1 MFDIFKIFDFLKKTF
16 KRKDVIIILSIVALY
31 FATRLTN
38 LTLHPIFSD
47 EGIYIHWAKVAWH
60 DASWRFISLTD
71 GKQPLQTWAT
81 IPFLKFFPDDMLL
94 AGRLFA
100 TLGGF
105 ISLSGLFTLLHYLY
119 GKKTAYWGSFLY
131 ILTPYFLFYERL
143 ALVDSYVT
151 AGVIWIFF
159 LSILMVRERRLETSL
174 IFGAL
179 GGLFLLAKSSVQM
192 FIGLSALAPIL
203 IFEKKFKS
211 FFRNSLSYFILLG
224 LGAVIA
230 NLIYNIQ
237 RLSPFMHYVAEKNLT
252 FIMSFPEFLE
262 TPFKYFFH
270 NLGYVPLYFSWESG
284 FMLTLIALVGLV
296 ILAKRDFR
304 LFTYLVL
311 WIVAPYI
318 VVSFFMKVLF
328 PRYIIF
334 FGGLSLIAA
343 ASAFHYLSD
352 KWKKILF
359 ALFLM
364 SVIYFDYTIIFAPAK
379 IPFPEVDRG
388 QYIEGWPAGWGIKEF
403 MEEVRT
409 ESKSKPVIILAEG
422 NFGMA
427 SDVLQVFLKREDE
440 GKITVKGYW
449 PLGEEQL
456 RENIPLLEDNKVYV
470 FFSHEDEFPA
480 NWPLVSYK
488 TLTKPGNKSN
498 FRIFELTSAE

>member
-1 MFDIFKIFDFLKKTF
+1 MLDVFKIVTFLKKTF
-16 KRKDVIIILSIVALY
+16 NRKDVLIIFLIILLF

-81 IPFLKFFPDDMLL
+81 IPFLKFFPDNMLL

-105 ISLSGLFTLLHYLY
+105 ITLSGVFSLFFYLFS
-119 GKKTAYWGSFLY
+119 KKTAYWGSFLY

-143 ALVDSYVT
+143 ALVDSYVS
-151 AGVIWIFF
+151 AALIWIFF
-159 LSILMVRERRLETSL
+159 LSILMVKERRLETSL
-174 IFGAL
+174 IFGAM

-211 FFRNSLSYFILLG
+211 FIKNSLNYFLLLG
-224 LGAVIA
+224 LGALIA

-237 RLSPFMHYVAEKNLT
+237 RLSPFMHYVSQKNLT
-252 FIMSFPEFLE
+252 FIMSFQEFLQ

-270 NLGYVPLYFSWESG
+270 NLGHIPLYFAWESG
-284 FMLTLIALVGLV
+284 FILTLIAVVGLV
-296 ILAKRDFR
+296 ILFKRDFR
-304 LFTYLVL
+304 LFAYLLL

-334 FGGLSLIAA
+334 FAGLSLIAA
-343 ASAFHYLSD
+343 AAAFHYLSD
-352 KWKKILF
+352 KWKRILF
-359 ALFLM
+359 VLFFV
-364 SVIYFDYTIIFAPAK
+364 SVMYFDYAILFAPAK

-403 MEEVRT
+403 MEEARI

-449 PLGEEQL
+449 PLGEQQL
-456 RENIPLLEDNKVYV
+456 RENIPLLENSAVYV
-470 FFSHEDEFPA
+470 FFSHEDEFPE
-480 NWPLVSYK
+480 NWPLTPHK
-488 TLTKPGNKSN
+488 TLTKPGNKSE
-498 FRIFELTSAE
+498 FRIFRLVDR

>member
-1 MFDIFKIFDFLKKTF
+1 MFDIFRIFGAVGKDFKK
-16 KRKDVIIILSIVALY
+16 RDVFGIVGIIAL
-31 FATRLTN
+31 FFSTRLTN

-60 DASWRFISLTD
+60 DAAWRFISLTD

-81 IPFLKFFPDDMLL
+81 IPFLKVFPDDMLL

-100 TLGGF
+100 VAGGF
-105 ISLSGLFTLLHYLY
+105 ITMLGVYCLLSYLY
-119 GKKTAYWGSFLY
+119 GKRSAFWGTLAYV
-131 ILTPYFLFYERL
+131 LTPYFLFYERL
-143 ALVDSYVT
+143 ALVDSYVS

-159 LSILMVRERRLETSL
+159 LSVVMVRERRLETSL

-192 FIGLSALAPIL
+192 FIGLSALAPVL
-203 IFEKKFKS
+203 IFEKKIKNFLKGAV
-211 FFRNSLSYFILLG
+211 NYFILFI

-252 FIMSFPEFLE
+252 FIMSFSEFMQ
-262 TPFKYFFH
+262 TPFKYFSH
-270 NLGYVPLYFSWESG
+270 NLGFIPLYFSWESG
-284 FMLTLIALVGLV
+284 FVLTAIALTGLV

-304 LFTYLVL
+304 LFLYLL
-311 WIVAPYI
+311 AWIVAPYV

-334 FGGLSLIAA
+334 FAGLSIIAA
-343 ASAFHYLSD
+343 GAAFHYLSD
-352 KWKKILF
+352 KWRKFLF
-359 ALFLM
+359 TLFLL
-364 SVIYFDYTIIFAPAK
+364 SVVYFDYTIIFAPSA

-403 MEEVRT
+403 MDEVRA
-409 ESKSKPVIILAEG
+409 ESKSRPVVILAEG

-427 SDVLQVFLKREDE
+427 SDVLEVFLKRGDE
-440 GKITVKGYW
+440 GKITIKGYW
-449 PLGEEQL
+449 PLGESQL
-456 RENIPLLEDNKVYV
+456 RENIPLLKDNDVYA
-470 FFSHEDEFPA
+470 FFSHEDEFPGS
-480 NWPLVSYK
+480 WPIAEYK

-498 FRIFELTSAE
+498 FMIFRLVDR